1 MQTVSL
7 KLQRLI
13 QAELRPSERVLWSS
27 APRPMRL
34 ARKTLPT
41 VLFGIPW
48 TAFAIFWIAGA
59 SGFKMPDFSHG
70 SGLFPLFGI
79 PFVLIGFGML
89 SSPYWAARK
98 AASSAYVVT
107 NERAIIFES
116 SVFGGISIHSFLPH
130 QLSNIRRIQLS
141 DGSGDLI
148 LEKKITTDSEG
159 SSSTT
164 DIGFFGIHEVKN
176 VEAMVISIA
185 NLALQNIYQRGKAQ

>member
-1 MQTVSL
+1 
-7 KLQRLI
+7 
-13 QAELRPSERVLWSS
+13 
-27 APRPMRL
+27 
-34 ARKTLPT
+34 
-41 VLFGIPW
+41 
-48 TAFAIFWIAGA
+48 
-59 SGFKMPDFSHG
+59 
-70 SGLFPLFGI
+70 
-79 PFVLIGFGML
+79 ML

-116 SVFGGISIHSFLPH
+116 SVFGGISIHSFLLH

-148 LEKKITTDSEG
+148 LDKKITTDSEG

-164 DIGFFGIHEVKN
+164 DIGFFGIPEVKN

-185 NLALQNIYQRGKAQ
+185 NLSLQNKPRP